1 MLVLVLRA
9 GHICHG
15 PDSDARDVK
24 VVIMNRVCLCLNAL
38 RALRGTTESATVIN
52 PSPSGTE
59 KHAAFYSHL

>member
-1 MLVLVLRA
+1 MLLLSA
-9 GHICHG
+9 PHFCHG

-38 RALRGTTESATVIN
+38 RGLTGTTESATVIN

>member
-1 MLVLVLRA
+1 MLLLSA
-9 GHICHG
+9 PHYWHG

-38 RALRGTTESATVIN
+38 RALTGTTESATVIN